1 MARYF
6 YSNNIAAFLQD
17 DETRIL
23 GELTRNF
30 PFQNLAIL
38 QINAWTEEI
47 GILKQHLP
55 DFPNGHVFLEFA
67 IPRMG
72 KRADCVLI
80 IEGLVF
86 IVEFKVGDQEYT
98 ANAIEQV
105 VDYSLDLKNFH
116 LGSHDQPLIPLLV
129 ATNAPSRNNALIH
142 SSDNLFN
149 TIFAN
154 KENLFEVLSLTIAE
168 VKPSTIVAED
178 WANSPYKPTPTIV
191 EAAQALYNNHSVEDI
206 SRSDAG
212 AINLTQT
219 SDCINRIIKS
229 AEAENRKSICFVT
242 GVPGAGKTLAG
253 LNIATQNMRFG
264 DDHSVFL
271 SGNGPLVDVLREA
284 LARNIV
290 AKNKDAGINVTKKTA
305 TRSASAFIQNIHHFR
320 DEYVGKE
327 EAPTDRIVVFDEAQR
342 AWTREQLS
350 SFMRRKKG
358 ISGFDQSEPEF
369 LIDVMNRHPSCTVV
383 CLIGGGQEINRGE
396 AGLEEW
402 LNALLTYFDD
412 WSIHYSNLI
421 VEDNNYLNNEDLKR
435 RLTKV
440 GSEETALHL
449 AVSIRSFRSENASAF
464 VESLLNTDVD
474 RAKTLYET
482 LQDDNYP
489 VVITRSLKS
498 AKQWLREKARGSER
512 TGVIASSGAY
522 RLRPLGLSVKHNIDA
537 PIWFLNDKD
546 DVRSSFFHEEVAT
559 EFDIQGLELDWTCVC
574 WDGDLYFQN
583 GQWNRRKFKGT
594 KWQNINDEFA
604 KRYLTNAYRVLLTRA
619 RQGMVI
625 FIPEGDSSDKT
636 RLPAFYDGTYEY
648 LKKLGIQEL

>member
-6 YSNNIAAFLQD
+6 YSSDIASFLVD

-23 GELTRNF
+23 GELTKNY
-30 PFQNLAIL
+30 PLQNLAIL
-38 QINAWTEEI
+38 QTNAWRDQI
-47 GILKQHLP
+47 RILKLSLRE
-55 DFPNGHVFLEFA
+55 FSNGHIFLEFA

-72 KRADCVLI
+72 KRADCVFI
-80 IEGLVF
+80 INGLVF
-86 IVEFKVGDQEYT
+86 IVEFKVGEDHY
-98 ANAIEQV
+98 ASYAIEQV

-116 LGSHDQPLIPLLV
+116 EGSHHQKLIPLLV
-129 ATNAPSRNNALIH
+129 ATNAPSRQNNLTA
-142 SSDNLFN
+142 STDNLFN
-149 TIFAN
+149 IIFAN
-154 KENLFEVLSLTIAE
+154 SLNLADVIRFAVSEIEAPPIDA
-168 VKPSTIVAED
+168 KI
-178 WANSPYKPTPTIV
+178 WADSRYKPTPTIV

-206 SRSDAG
+206 SRSDSG

-229 AEAENRKSICFVT
+229 TDAENTKSTCFVT

-253 LNIATQNMRFG
+253 LNIATQNMKFG

-290 AKNKDAGINVTKKTA
+290 ATSKDAGVRVTKATA
-305 TRSASAFIQNIHHFR
+305 SRSANAFIQNIHHFR

-327 EAPTDRIVVFDEAQR
+327 EAPSDRIVVFDEAQR
-342 AWTREQLS
+342 AWTNEQLS
-350 SFMRRKKG
+350 GFMRRKKG
-358 ISGFDQSEPEF
+358 RLDFNQSEPQF
-369 LIDVMNRHPSCTVV
+369 LINVMNRHESCTVI

-402 LNALLTYFDD
+402 LEALRTYFPD
-412 WSIHYSNLI
+412 WVIHYSNLI
-421 VEDNNYLNNEDLKR
+421 VEDTNYLNNDELKHW
-435 RLTKV
+435 LTTN
-440 GSEETALHL
+440 GRQETDLHL
-449 AVSIRSFRSENASAF
+449 AVSVRSFRSENASAF
-464 VESLLNTDVD
+464 VQSVLSSNVQEA
-474 RAKTLYET
+474 RTLYET
-482 LQDDNYP
+482 LRNDNYP
-489 VVITRSLKS
+489 VVLTRNLDT
-498 AKQWLREKARGSER
+498 AKQWLRKSARGSER
-512 TGVIASSGAY
+512 TGLVASAGAY

-546 DVRSSFFHEEVAT
+546 DVRSSYFLEEVAT

-583 GQWNRRKFKGT
+583 GKWNRRKFKGT
-594 KWQNINDEFA
+594 KWQNINDEFV

-625 FIPEGDSSDKT
+625 FVPHGDTKDET
-636 RLPAFYDGTYEY
+636 RLPEFYDGTFEY
-648 LKKLGIQEL
+648 LRSIGIRQI